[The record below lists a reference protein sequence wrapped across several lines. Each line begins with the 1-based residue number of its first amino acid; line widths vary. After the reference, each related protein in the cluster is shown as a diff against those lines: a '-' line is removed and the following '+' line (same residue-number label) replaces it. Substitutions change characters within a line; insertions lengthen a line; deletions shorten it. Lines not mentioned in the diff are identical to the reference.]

1 MFGDDGAPAS
11 KPKAV
16 AAHEPRRAP
25 AAVAAPAA
33 AAIPA
38 NVHPSWA
45 AKQAQKAKA
54 AAMANVKS
62 TKITFGDD
70 SD

>member
-1 MFGDDGAPAS
+1 MGEAKKIVFGDDDAPPARRE
-11 KPKAV
+11 PKRAV
-16 AAHEPRRAP
+16 T
-25 AAVAAPAA
+25 AAP

-54 AAMANVKS
+54 AAMAHVKS